1 MKVVSALK
9 IAKKDYKLM
18 NHNIGQCILQDFI
31 FTIEQTFSLN
41 KIVSQK
47 IFDHLNSN
55 LKGNLLP
62 PAEREGMEGYINLGL
77 EPVLEIITFEKE

>member
-1 MKVVSALK
+1 MRFVDNRKDSIMKVVSALK

-41 KIVSQK
+41 KIVS
-47 IFDHLNSN
+47 
-55 LKGNLLP
+55 
-62 PAEREGMEGYINLGL
+62 
-77 EPVLEIITFEKE
+77 